1 MNDSPILISIDE
13 AAERIGQCR
22 RTVYQLIAD
31 DRIQAV
37 KAGRSTRIVF
47 ESLKQYAATLPP
59 AKIKRSPKWRA
70 EGLNAIDG

>member
-22 RTVYQLIAD
+22 RTVYQLIAA

-37 KAGRSTRIVF
+37 KAGRSTRVIF
-47 ESLKQYAATLPP
+47 ESLKQNAASLPP
-59 AKIKRSPKWRA
+59 AKIKQSPKWRM
-70 EGLNAIDG
+70 GLNAG